1 MPAVE
6 LRDVDVRIAGRRI
19 LGPLDLRVEPGE
31 RWMLLGPNGSG
42 KTTLLSVIG
51 GWRHPSGGTATV
63 LGRRFGRTD
72 LRELR
77 VRIGHV
83 SHAVADALEP
93 GLTSLEVV
101 LTGRESTLATWPF
114 EVSAEERSAA
124 AAALDEV
131 GCRALAGQAFLRC
144 SQGERQRVLLA
155 RARFGRRELV
165 LLDEPAAGLDLPGRE
180 ALLRVIDGMAAGA
193 AVTAIMATHHL
204 DEIPTSATHAA
215 LLRHGTLL
223 MSGPLEEVLVPE
235 RLEQC
240 FGLRLHVERRAGRW
254 FAFAPNSD

>member
-6 LRDVDVRIAGRRI
+6 CVNVEVRIAGRRI

-31 RWMLLGPNGSG
+31 RWTLLGPNGSG

-51 GWRHPSGGTATV
+51 GWRHPSSGTATV
-63 LGRRFGRTD
+63 LGRPFGRTD

-77 VRIGHV
+77 THIGHV

-93 GLTSLEVV
+93 GLTTLEVV

-114 EVSAEERSAA
+114 EVTEEERAA
-124 AAALDEV
+124 AAT
-131 GCRALAGQAFLRC
+131 ALADAGCAGLERQAFLRC
-144 SQGERQRVLLA
+144 SQGERQRILLA

-180 ALLRVIDGMAAGA
+180 ALLRVLDGMAADGG
-193 AVTAIMATHHL
+193 VTAVMATHHL
-204 DEIPTSATHAA
+204 DEVPTSATHAA
-215 LLRHGTLL
+215 LLRRGELL
-223 MSGPLEEVLVPE
+223 AAGALEDVLTPDG
-235 RLEQC
+235 LEAC
-240 FGLRLHVERRAGRW
+240 FGIRLQVERRAGRW
-254 FAFAPNSD
+254 FAFAAR